1 MSELRIVRGNSFLTR
16 IKVRALNP
24 DGSVMDDFSLLDC
37 TDLSLFAVRA
47 WKAVRIKTWEIHS
60 DDEIDVTWNA
70 PYCMTIGIYGLEIMG
85 RLDGVAWRFCNR
97 DLFEVVETS
106 AEANIPDGS
115 FIADGSYEMTADFQ
129 LVLRTGAVQSDWS
142 VTDDTNPAFI
152 LNKPGYRGEFQSVQ
166 SLTEGV
172 TDPKL
177 DDYALIK
184 SPTGLG
190 GNIGAYFYRYNG
202 AEWSQAFM
210 VESTML
216 SQDEWSAVLSGI
228 TSGKVAKLNALP
240 TNVELTNALATKQ
253 NVISDL
259 AAIRS
264 GAASGATAYQ
274 KLSGGIPASDLAQA
288 VRTSLQKA
296 DTAVQTEIDPVFT
309 ASPAHSI
316 TTGNIAA
323 WNAKADKVPV
333 VNHGTGSTTLSIAP
347 NVFHVWGTVSA
358 LNITLTAPTESSVYN
373 EYMIQ
378 FESGSTATTLSLPSS
393 VEWAESCWALSV
405 EANKTYQI
413 SIVNNIGLWAAIA
426 NS

>member
-16 IKVRALNP
+16 IKVRPLNP

-37 TDLSLFAVRA
+37 TDISLFAVRA

-152 LNKPGYRGEFQSVQ
+152 LNKPGYRGEFQSMQ

-184 SPTGLG
+184 APTGLG
-190 GNIGAYFYRYNG
+190 GNIGAYFYRYDG
-202 AEWSQAFM
+202 TEWSQMYM

-216 SQDEWSAVLSGI
+216 SDTEWEALDSGVTAI
-228 TSGKVAKLNALP
+228 KVAKLDALP
-240 TNVELTNALATKQ
+240 TNAELNNALATKQ
-253 NVISDL
+253 DVISDL

-264 GAASGATAYQ
+264 GAAAGASAYQ
-274 KLSGGIPASDLAQA
+274 KPSGGIPASDLAQA

-296 DTAVQTEIDPVFT
+296 DTALQNESDPVFT

-316 TTGNIAA
+316 TTGDIAE
-323 WNAKADKVPV
+323 WNEKADKVPV
-333 VNHGTGSTTLSIAP
+333 VNHGTSSTTLAIAP

-358 LNITLTAPTESSVYN
+358 LNLTLTAPTDTSVYN
-373 EYMIQ
+373 EYLFQ
-378 FESGSTATTLSLPSS
+378 FTSGANPTTLTLPSS
-393 VEWAESCWALSV
+393 VQWMYETPSIE
-405 EANKTYQI
+405 ENKTYQC
-413 SIVNNIGLWAAIA
+413 SIVNNIAVIGGTE
-426 NS
+426 